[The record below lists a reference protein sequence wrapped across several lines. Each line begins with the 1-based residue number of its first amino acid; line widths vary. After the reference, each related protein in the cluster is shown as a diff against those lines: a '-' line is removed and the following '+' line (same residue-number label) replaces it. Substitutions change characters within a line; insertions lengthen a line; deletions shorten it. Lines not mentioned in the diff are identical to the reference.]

1 MGHEGGEFELGRRE
15 LFGHAFAAHPHLLCG
30 QPRFIQGRARRLD
43 VSIDDL
49 ATVLDPGGSYS
60 AVVNGILA
68 RGSDGVHITAAGV
81 ENLIEP
87 ALNQI
92 IANVAGAVYAGSA

>member
-1 MGHEGGEFELGRRE
+1 VQSVASEYSSY
-15 LFGHAFAAHPHLLCG
+15 
-30 QPRFIQGRARRLD
+30 

-49 ATVLDPGGSYS
+49 FTVLDPGGSYS

-68 RGSDGVHITAAGV
+68 RGADGVHITAAGV

-92 IANVAGAVYAGSA
+92 IANEAGAVYAGSA